1 MLLAGHCRHSDPGWT
16 APPIRPDMIFG
27 KDNKITHSVA
37 FAFGDR
43 RLTLIKA
50 ALAPTPDTRTSI
62 HFTRCRMSTFDMFYL
77 GLVVAA
83 FLVFAIVL
91 AYYSHR

>member
-1 MLLAGHCRHSDPGWT
+1 MANRRIP
-16 APPIRPDMIFG
+16 
-27 KDNKITHSVA
+27 HSVA
-37 FAFGDR
+37 FAFGGR

-50 ALAPTPDTRTSI
+50 ALAPTPDARTSI
-62 HFTRCRMSTFDMFYL
+62 HSRGADMSTVDMFYL

-83 FLVFAIVL
+83 FLGFAVAL